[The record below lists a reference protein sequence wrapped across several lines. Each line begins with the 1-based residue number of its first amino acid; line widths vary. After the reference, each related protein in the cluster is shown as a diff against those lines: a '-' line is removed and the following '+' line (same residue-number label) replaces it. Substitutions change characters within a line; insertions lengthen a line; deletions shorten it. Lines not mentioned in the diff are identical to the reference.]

1 MTQVPGSTDQS
12 SNFGDAVR
20 RLVRTSAAIST
31 PFDERDHIDWEA
43 FTQHAKW
50 LLKSN
55 ITSVTL
61 FGTTGEGSSLSLT
74 ERHQALDILSNAG
87 IALASTIYT
96 ARGLAALEIASD
108 CAYALR
114 AGCGAVL
121 LAPPVTVG
129 GLENEGILRWYR
141 SVFDHLD
148 AEARDIILYHIPSVT
163 GVELTNEVV
172 TLIRQEF
179 PGVVVGVK
187 VSSTD
192 WGYLNRLLNDHK
204 DLAIIA
210 SHEAHLARAISLG
223 ASGTIS
229 GLANFQ
235 PAIVCEL
242 AKGRDDN
249 RVLDLIKL
257 VLSFPPVPT
266 LKDLLAFV
274 SGQDQWLRMR
284 APMTQL
290 SASDRKSLRDAY
302 GKIFP
307 STNKVSN

>member
-12 SNFGDAVR
+12 SNFGNAVR

-87 IALASTIYT
+87 VALASTIYT

-108 CAYALR
+108 CAYALK

-129 GLENEGILRWYR
+129 GLENEGLLRWYR

-163 GVELTNEVV
+163 GVELTHEVV
-172 TLIRQEF
+172 TLLRQEF

-235 PAIVCEL
+235 PTIVCDL

-307 STNKVSN
+307 STNEVSN